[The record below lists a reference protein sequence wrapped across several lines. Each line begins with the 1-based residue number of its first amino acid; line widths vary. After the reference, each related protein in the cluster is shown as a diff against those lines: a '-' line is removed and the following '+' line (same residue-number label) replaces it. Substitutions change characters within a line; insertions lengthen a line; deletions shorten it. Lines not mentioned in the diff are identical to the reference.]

1 MRVWQVVAEHE
12 FVSGDV
18 VTAEAAVV
26 QLPSM
31 PCLPGSLVTTSRQS
45 PLLSHTDLM
54 QISVSV
60 WKHVETTNA
69 GCLEGI

>member
-26 QLPSM
+26 LSSM
-31 PCLPGSLVTTSRQS
+31 LCLPGSLVTTSRQS